1 MSVNVPTDDW
11 SLPKRDVREM
21 SNQSRKATS
30 VETISG
36 DALLVGVAVAV
47 VIGLLWPYAA
57 VWAGSHNERPATTLR
72 PIAWAADK
80 ALPAT
85 VTALSPLYQVEGDG
99 DTFTLRIGSGQR
111 LGEGKTAVLVW
122 LEGEWV
128 AVPLKTTKDGYQA
141 FFDGWQP
148 DYMTIAGLPTATE
161 RR

>member
-1 MSVNVPTDDW
+1 
-11 SLPKRDVREM
+11 M

-36 DALLVGVAVAV
+36 DALLVGLAVAV

-99 DTFTLRIGSGQR
+99 DRFTLRIGSGQR
-111 LGEGKTAVLVW
+111 LGEGETAVLVW
-122 LEGEWV
+122 LEREWV
-128 AVPLKTTKDGYQA
+128 AVPLLATGEGYSA
-141 FFDGWQP
+141 YLEGWLP
-148 DYMTIAGLPTATE
+148 DLVTVAAQPTAI
-161 RR
+161 RRQ

>member
-1 MSVNVPTDDW
+1 
-11 SLPKRDVREM
+11 M

-36 DALLVGVAVAV
+36 DALLVGLAVAV

-111 LGEGKTAVLVW
+111 LGEGETAVLVW
-122 LEGEWV
+122 LEREWV
-128 AVPLKTTKDGYQA
+128 AVPLLATGEGYSA
-141 FFDGWQP
+141 YLEGWLP
-148 DYMTIAGLPTATE
+148 DLVTVAALPTAT
-161 RR
+161 RGNKR

>member
-1 MSVNVPTDDW
+1 M
-11 SLPKRDVREM
+11 
-21 SNQSRKATS
+21 
-30 VETISG
+30 
-36 DALLVGVAVAV
+36 LVGVAVAV
-47 VIGLLWPYAA
+47 VIGLLWPYVV

-80 ALPAT
+80 ALPAP

-128 AVPLKTTKDGYQA
+128 AMPLQATEEGYSA
-141 FFDGWQP
+141 YFEGWLP
-148 DYMTIAGLPTATE
+148 DLVTVAAQPTAI
-161 RR
+161 RRQ

>member
-1 MSVNVPTDDW
+1 
-11 SLPKRDVREM
+11 M

-47 VIGLLWPYAA
+47 VIGLLWPYVV

-80 ALPAT
+80 ALPAP

-128 AVPLKTTKDGYQA
+128 AMPLQATEEGYSA
-141 FFDGWQP
+141 YFEGWLP
-148 DYMTIAGLPTATE
+148 DLVTVAAQPTAI
-161 RR
+161 RRQ